1 MLRRLCRDLLLA
13 HPEPANLRIVPTARD
28 PATGLALSSRNAYL
42 TDEGR
47 KVAPTLYQALQ
58 AAKVTWDAGATK
70 TECIRKALDVVE
82 TSQARIRAEDSPVSM
97 RLDYI
102 ELNDAG
108 DFEVVDGV
116 CRRDAHNPRPLI
128 LSGALWVDK
137 TRLIDN
143 IILDDA
149 KRITSS

>member
-1 MLRRLCRDLLLA
+1 MR
-13 HPEPANLRIVPTARD
+13 TARD

-42 TDEGR
+42 TEEAR
-47 KVAPTLYQALQ
+47 KVAPALYQALQ
-58 AAKVTWDAGATK
+58 AARGTWEAGATK
-70 TECIRKALDVVE
+70 AECIGKALDVVE
-82 TSQARIRAEDSPVSM
+82 TSQARIKAEGSPVSM

-102 ELNDAG
+102 ELNDAA

-116 CRRDAHNPRPLI
+116 CKRNVQNPRPLI

-143 IILDDA
+143 IVLDDA
-149 KRITSS
+149 NRIVSS